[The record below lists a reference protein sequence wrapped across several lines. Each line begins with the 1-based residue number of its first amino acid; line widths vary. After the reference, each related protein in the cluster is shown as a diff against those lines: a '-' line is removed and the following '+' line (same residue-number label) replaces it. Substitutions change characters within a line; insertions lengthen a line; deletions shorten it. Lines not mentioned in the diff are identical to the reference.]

1 MVFRCPMFKHNRVNA
16 TICVYLHVSFT
27 TSRPTFIV
35 EDFLYHVMLLFIA
48 QNAISIVR
56 VLV

>member
-1 MVFRCPMFKHNRVNA
+1 MFKHNRVNA